1 MATNRDFDLIYRA
14 AYDERYHA
22 AIKLL
27 ADIVKQQ
34 QKQIEVLQSKIQ
46 KEDQNDRY

>member
-1 MATNRDFDLIYRA
+1 MTTNRDFDLIYRA
-14 AYDERYHA
+14 VYDGEYHT

-34 QKQIEVLQSKIQ
+34 QKQIEVLQGKIY
-46 KEDQNDRY
+46 KGGLK